1 MDSKFLINSIYEN
14 NNDIFEQAEKRCYA
28 KLGFYFEK
36 YQKIKNKNNKKIIPK
51 KNINMKNNKTEND
64 QINLN
69 HNNSFKKKYNEI
81 SKSFNKIA
89 YNLKKKDEEMEM
101 KK

>member
-1 MDSKFLINSIYEN
+1 
-14 NNDIFEQAEKRCYA
+14 
-28 KLGFYFEK
+28 
-36 YQKIKNKNNKKIIPK
+36 
-51 KNINMKNNKTEND
+51 MKNNKTEND

>member
-1 MDSKFLINSIYEN
+1 MESKFLINSIYEK
-14 NNDIFEQAEKRCYA
+14 NNDIFEQAEKRYYA

-36 YQKIKNKNNKKIIPK
+36 YQKIKNKDNKKIIPK
-51 KNINMKNNKTEND
+51 KNLNLKNKTNIE

-81 SKSFNKIA
+81 TKSFNKIA

>member
-1 MDSKFLINSIYEN
+1 MESKFLINSIYEK

-51 KNINMKNNKTEND
+51 TNLNVKNNKTNIEQN
-64 QINLN
+64 NLN

-81 SKSFNKIA
+81 TKSFNKIA

-101 KK
+101 NK